1 MDALR
6 TYRTRYLRANSNKQ
20 SALFFR
26 MLQIMETNS
35 FSFQITKEKSQK
47 YFDKIVESTVEYSEI
62 SDGLQ
67 VLPFDWLWRK
77 ILEMLKQKEEQ
88 GIIQKVVK

>member
-6 TYRTRYLRANSNKQ
+6 TYRTRYLRANSNRQ
-20 SALFFR
+20 SAIFFR
-26 MLQIMETNS
+26 MLQIMETSS
-35 FSFQITKEKSQK
+35 FSYSVTKQKSQK
-47 YFDKIVESTVEYSEI
+47 FYDKMMSTTAELSEI
-62 SDGLQ
+62 QDGLQ

-88 GIIQKVVK
+88 GIIQKYEK